1 MKILKVLSREIHHY
15 DVDDYLLMVNG
26 QVWAVSGNDEFY
38 DMPELEI
45 DPIPE
50 GADVTIVK
58 VVANEY
64 YWHATTIYDII

>member
-1 MKILKVLSREIHHY
+1 MLLVTIIKGLKMEIHDY

-26 QVWAVSGNDEFY
+26 QVWAVSGNTDFF
-38 DMPELEI
+38 DMPELKI

-64 YWHATTIYDII
+64 S

>member
-1 MKILKVLSREIHHY
+1 MLLVTIIKGLKMEIHDY

-26 QVWAVSGNDEFY
+26 QVWAVSGNTDFF

-64 YWHATTIYDII
+64 Y

>member
-1 MKILKVLSREIHHY
+1 MLLVTIIKGLKMEIHDY

-26 QVWAVSGNDEFY
+26 QVWAVSGNTDFF

-64 YWHATTIYDII
+64 S

>member
-1 MKILKVLSREIHHY
+1 MLLVTIIKGLKMEIHDY

-64 YWHATTIYDII
+64 Y

>member
-1 MKILKVLSREIHHY
+1 MLLVTIIKGLKMEIHDY

-26 QVWAVSGNDEFY
+26 QVWAVSGNTDFF

-45 DPIPE
+45 DPIPD

-64 YWHATTIYDII
+64 S

>member
-1 MKILKVLSREIHHY
+1 MLLITIIKGLKMEIHDY

-26 QVWAVSGNDEFY
+26 QVWAVSGNTDFF

-64 YWHATTIYDII
+64 S

>member
-1 MKILKVLSREIHHY
+1 MEIHDY

-26 QVWAVSGNDEFY
+26 QVWAVSGNTDFF

-45 DPIPE
+45 DPIPD

-64 YWHATTIYDII
+64 S